1 MARSCPHK
9 LAILS
14 VTPCLLAR
22 SDPKAYNNRAA
33 AYTKLLA
40 LPEALKDAEAAI
52 KLDPSFIKA
61 YIRKALVQQAMKE
74 NSSALETLQKAS
86 ELDVEKK
93 HTREL
98 ESNMTKVLQEI
109 QAQRAGES
117 EEETY
122 QRAMRDPEVAQIM
135 NDPLMRQILADSQQD
150 PRALMDH
157 MKNPMVSELQADV
170 C

>member
-1 MARSCPHK
+1 MLAPFADGSCS
-9 LAILS
+9 L
-14 VTPCLLAR
+14 VR

-74 NSSALETLQKAS
+74 NSSALETLQKAT

-98 ESNMTKVLQEI
+98 ESNMTKVLQEV

-122 QRAMRDPEVAQIM
+122 PRAMRDPEVAQIM

-157 MKNPMVSELQADV
+157 MKNPMVSELQANV
-170 C
+170 G